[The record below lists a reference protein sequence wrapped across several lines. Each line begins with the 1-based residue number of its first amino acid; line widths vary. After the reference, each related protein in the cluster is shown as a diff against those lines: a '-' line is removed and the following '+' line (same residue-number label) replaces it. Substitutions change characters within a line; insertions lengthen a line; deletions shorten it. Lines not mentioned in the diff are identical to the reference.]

1 MLQLSFCYHLQRWQ
15 HNQSAHLLLCIRL
28 FNRISSCFRKLS
40 RAKKDNHDV
49 NLAKWKFLM
58 FHHAWRNILLLTA
71 FRACLS
77 SSLILECPVIEVT
90 IEFIEQRKSKQW
102 SISVYSFD
110 QYPRA
115 ESWEKSNLFIHVNTL
130 MLGKASFQGPLI
142 NKFHPFVADSMRLRG
157 AFYFLGIKINRNGH
171 RSKH

>member
-28 FNRISSCFRKLS
+28 FNRISSCFRKLQ
-40 RAKKDNHDV
+40 RAKKDNHNV
-49 NLAKWKFLM
+49 NLTKSKFLM

-90 IEFIEQRKSKQW
+90 IEFIEQRKSK
-102 SISVYSFD
+102 
-110 QYPRA
+110 PKPMA
-115 ESWEKSNLFIHVNTL
+115 NLCFQF
-130 MLGKASFQGPLI
+130 FQGVLTNFQVVKAGQIKFVYPCKYI
-142 NKFHPFVADSMRLRG
+142 NVGESILSVTVD
-157 AFYFLGIKINRNGH
+157 
-171 RSKH
+171 